1 MDKVAQIKQFVE
13 DKKDLIID
21 TSMKVWEAAEL
32 GFQETKSADA
42 IIAALKAEG
51 FEVTTGLGGIPT
63 AFKGVFGSGHP
74 AVGIL
79 GEYDA
84 LPSLSQ
90 KPGCTHHD
98 ELVAGGNGHGCG
110 HNALGAGSLGAVI
123 AVKEYMEKNGLKGTI
138 EYYGCPGEE
147 TGSGKMFM
155 AREGCFDHLDA
166 AFTWH
171 PGNANSVWG
180 ISSLANVCI
189 FFKFKGKTA
198 HAAAAPHLGRSA
210 LDACEIMSVGTNYL
224 REHMLPEER
233 VHYAYTDVGGPAP
246 NVVQDHA
253 CVFYYMRSPRV
264 SQVLAL
270 CERVKD
276 IARGAALITGTE
288 LEIQISDGLCDYQPN
303 TALSKALSDAFLA
316 TGAPEFDD
324 ADRALAAQFR
334 KGYSDDEVEASLK
347 RLSPQYT
354 PEQIDT
360 YRTAPLVEEVAP
372 FVKTDYVQP
381 GSTDVG
387 DVSYACPTAQLNA
400 ACYANGTPGHSWQ
413 VTAQCGSSIAHK
425 GLLAAAKAMALA
437 SVNVMEDP
445 ETLQAA
451 RAEFNKLAGGKY
463 ICPVP
468 DDVVPLL

>member
-1 MDKVAQIKQFVE
+1 
-13 DKKDLIID
+13 
-21 TSMKVWEAAEL
+21 
-32 GFQETKSADA
+32 
-42 IIAALKAEG
+42 
-51 FEVTTGLGGIPT
+51 
-63 AFKGVFGSGHP
+63 
-74 AVGIL
+74 
-79 GEYDA
+79 
-84 LPSLSQ
+84 
-90 KPGCTHHD
+90 
-98 ELVAGGNGHGCG
+98 
-110 HNALGAGSLGAVI
+110 
-123 AVKEYMEKNGLKGTI
+123 
-138 EYYGCPGEE
+138 
-147 TGSGKMFM
+147 
-155 AREGCFDHLDA
+155 
-166 AFTWH
+166 
-171 PGNANSVWG
+171 
-180 ISSLANVCI
+180 
-189 FFKFKGKTA
+189 
-198 HAAAAPHLGRSA
+198 
-210 LDACEIMSVGTNYL
+210 MSVGTNYL

-303 TALSKALSDAFLA
+303 TVLSKALSDAFLA